1 MLNRK
6 IKAILHATSHIQN
19 RYHTYQKT
27 IEKEE
32 KYGII
37 KLTDKNVV
45 EIIGG
50 INPLKINVS
59 EIKAIGEFTTSDG
72 PFIDD
77 WFLTFITQTDWI
89 EIPMYTN
96 GMTEF
101 LAELG
106 KVLNSDLSAKLTNS
120 SEWNTRIVYP
130 TKFRESELYEIEFIE
145 PKTFYKKFKKWI
157 GMQDNVRAYSTELK
171 KIIKE

>member
-1 MLNRK
+1 LFWLGFGSSPLLLAAKRC
-6 IKAILHATSHIQN
+6 
-19 RYHTYQKT
+19 HTYPET

-32 KYGII
+32 KYGEIRLI
-37 KLTDKNVV
+37 DKQTV
-45 EIIGG
+45 EIVSG

-59 EIKAIGEFTTSDG
+59 EINAIGEFTTADG
-72 PFIDD
+72 PFVDD
-77 WFLTFITQTDWI
+77 WFLTFITQTDYI

-101 LAELG
+101 LTDLG

-130 TKFRESELYEIEFIE
+130 TEFRESEFYEIEFIE
-145 PKTFYKKFKKWI
+145 PKTFYEKFKKWI
-157 GMQDNVRAYSTELK
+157 GMQDNVRVYSTELK
-171 KIIKE
+171 KNN